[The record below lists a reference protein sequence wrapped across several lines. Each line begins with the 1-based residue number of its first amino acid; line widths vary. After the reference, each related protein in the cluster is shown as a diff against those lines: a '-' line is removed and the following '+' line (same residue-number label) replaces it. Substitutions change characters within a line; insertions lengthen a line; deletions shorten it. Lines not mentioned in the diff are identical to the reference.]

1 MVDLIDQVRLNWHCD
16 RRNGAKMFITI
27 DGDDIGQRITKCYLS
42 NDAKSLAE
50 LNQKMIETTHRIANY
65 LEQLGFSIIF
75 CGADGVAGHAQISP
89 MPANEIFKE
98 ISALGKE
105 CATFSAGTGDT
116 LRESYVALMAAK
128 SHGKAQIY
136 SYENL
141 ER

>member
-1 MVDLIDQVRLNWHCD
+1 MIDQVRLNGHCD
-16 RRNGAKMFITI
+16 SRYGVNEMFITI
-27 DGDDIGQRITKCYLS
+27 DGDDIGQRITKYYLG
-42 NDAKSLAE
+42 NDAKSLSE
-50 LNQKMIETTHRIANY
+50 LNQKMIETTRRIADY

-75 CGADGVAGHAQISP
+75 CGADGVAGHAKTSSISE
-89 MPANEIFKE
+89 NEIFKE

-136 SYENL
+136 SYRNL